1 MASRTRRGGEAIS
14 RRGVAAREA
23 EAGGRWSEAPRRRG
37 DGERGSE
44 GDLARSIGG
53 GRRTHTRSRGMVELV
68 RLLFGKKKCF
78 SA

>member
-1 MASRTRRGGEAIS
+1 VVSP
-14 RRGVAAREA
+14 REK
-23 EAGGRWSEAPRRRG
+23 RWSEAPRRRG

-68 RLLFGKKKCF
+68 RLLFGKKNVF